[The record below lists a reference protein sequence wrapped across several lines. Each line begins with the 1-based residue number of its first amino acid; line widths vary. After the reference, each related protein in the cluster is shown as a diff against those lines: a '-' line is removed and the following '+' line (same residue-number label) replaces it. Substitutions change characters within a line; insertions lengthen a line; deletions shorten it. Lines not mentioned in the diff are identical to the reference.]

1 MPVIMLIDNGSL
13 RANAAKGL
21 RQLAKKLGD
30 KTGLKIH
37 PVSFKHSDKIS
48 TGELDGIPA
57 QTFRSFMAQQLE
69 RGERE
74 FVILPLFFGKSRALT
89 SFVPNEV
96 AILNTKFGEFTL
108 DVADTLYPLPDG
120 ESGLVDIIYD
130 HVISTAK
137 PLKNIVLVDH
147 GSPIPQVTAVR
158 QHLAQCVQQK
168 LPEGVLLEQA
178 VMERREGKEYD
189 FNGDLLEDWL
199 TRKAEAGETHAAVIL
214 MFFLPGSHAGEGGDI
229 IKICESVMEKFPG
242 FTIYISPLITEN
254 SKLVDILAI
263 RLEIALA

>member
-21 RQLAKKLGD
+21 RLLAKSLSE
-30 KTGLKIH
+30 KTGLNIH

-48 TGELDGIPA
+48 PDELDGIPA

-69 RGERE
+69 KGERE
-74 FVILPLFFGKSRALT
+74 FIILPLFFGKSRALT
-89 SFVPNEV
+89 SFVPDEV
-96 AILNTKFGEFTL
+96 AILNAEFGEFKL
-108 DVADTLYPLPDG
+108 NISETLYPLPEG

-137 PLKNIVLVDH
+137 PLKNIVLIDH

-168 LPEGVLLEQA
+168 LPEGVLLEEA

-189 FNGDLLEDWL
+189 FNGELLEDWL
-199 TRKAEAGETHAAVIL
+199 TQKAESGETHAAVIL

-229 IKICESVMEKFPG
+229 VEICESVMVKYPDFK
-242 FTIYISPLITEN
+242 ISISPLISEHQR
-254 SKLVDILAI
+254 LVDILRK
-263 RLEIALA
+263 RLQTVLT